1 MVIKFLLAAI
11 ALFPPPP
18 PLLHLMSILWQ
29 LMYNSFIFELGKS
42 MFQSL
47 NLRLAHF
54 VPLLICLNRNESP
67 CTLKKLRLVQ
77 MALQSQKGLI
87 SAVKDVCFHVVK
99 NIWKVQIQIRG
110 NRGHMFGT
118 LNLSYQQQDFTA
130 SKTTFLSQCVLCYRA
145 FPRKRTTFLCC
156 AIYFVCTLV
165 RLQYISKFVGKYS
178 DQVGQLIELCK
189 VLHWKLYSKCR
200 SISRAMYLK
209 LKWHFNV

>member
-1 MVIKFLLAAI
+1 
-11 ALFPPPP
+11 
-18 PLLHLMSILWQ
+18 MSILWQ